1 VASRSLPFLYQQ
13 NADEDAAVPFFY
25 CTFAIMLNI
34 LNLEP
39 AEHSPMLDI
48 PGIYC
53 FSTPRHGGVGTGNYA
68 SMNCTSYTNDDP
80 EAVAENRRR
89 LLAQLPSTL
98 THLVMPRQ
106 VHGTDVAI
114 FTEKTLADSDSTILE
129 PYGYDALVTDIPG
142 VCLAISTADC
152 IPILLYDLY
161 THAIAAIHAGWRGT
175 VANIVAKTIQTMQ
188 TAFGSNAED
197 LVACIGPG
205 ISLDAFEVGDEVYSA
220 FQDAGFDMQQIA
232 RKYGKWHLD
241 LKEANKSLLI
251 RSGLFPGHIELST
264 ICSFTDHQNFFSARR
279 LGINSGRILTGILR
293 TD

>member
-1 VASRSLPFLYQQ
+1 MVLLKREMLVRHVA
-13 NADEDAAVPFFY
+13 FFI
-25 CTFAIMLNI
+25 TFATMLNI
-34 LNLEP
+34 LNLETT
-39 AEHSPMLDI
+39 EQTPMLDI

-53 FSTPRHGGVGTGNYA
+53 FSTSRHGGVGTGNYA
-68 SMNCTSYTNDDP
+68 SMNCTSYTNDAPD
-80 EAVAENRRR
+80 AVAENRRR
-89 LLAQLPSTL
+89 LIAQLPSTL

-114 FTEKTLADSDSTILE
+114 ITEKTLSESDNIILE

-175 VANIVAKTIQTMQ
+175 VANIVAKTIETMQ

-205 ISLDAFEVGDEVYSA
+205 ISLDAFEVGDEVYNA
-220 FQDAGFDMQQIA
+220 FCDAGFDMQKIA
-232 RKYGKWHLD
+232 RKYEKWHLD
-241 LKEANKSLLI
+241 LKAANKSLLI
-251 RSGLFPGHIELST
+251 RSGLYPGHIEVSP
-264 ICSFTDHQNFFSARR
+264 ICTFTDYQNFFSARR

-293 TD
+293 TE